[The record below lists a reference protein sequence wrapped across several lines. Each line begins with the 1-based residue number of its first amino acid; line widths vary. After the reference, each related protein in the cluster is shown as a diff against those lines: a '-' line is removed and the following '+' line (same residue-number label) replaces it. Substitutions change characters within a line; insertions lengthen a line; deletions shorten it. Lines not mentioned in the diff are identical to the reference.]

1 MPASYDTGANQGIPH
16 AFVQQSLSARQ
27 NKTSKELWVPILPE
41 LQSTLDQSLRHS
53 VYLLANAK
61 GTNKWSYGGASQAVR
76 KVREVIGELGF
87 DIHSW
92 RYNAACE
99 LVEAGFG
106 DDLLA
111 SVTGQSPAMVR
122 QYTKCVRQKVRALEA
137 QQKRTEQK
145 QNV

>member
-1 MPASYDTGANQGIPH
+1 M
-16 AFVQQSLSARQ
+16 
-27 NKTSKELWVPILPE
+27 PE
-41 LQSTLDQSLRHS
+41 LQSTLDQRLRHS

-87 DIHSW
+87 DIHSR